1 MRASCAGLVLAWQ
14 ATSKWAAVASGLV
27 LWRCNVR
34 VVADITAC
42 LRGACGRADVRTS
55 LFTAEDAGDASGAAQ
70 AIARL
75 AQLDAA
81 APSSVAI
88 ARSMRRSHARRGTS
102 AQAVPWAGAGPCVGE
117 RNAG

>member
-1 MRASCAGLVLAWQ
+1 MHLALAW
-14 ATSKWAAVASGLV
+14 
-27 LWRCNVR
+27 
-34 VVADITAC
+34 C
-42 LRGACGRADVRTS
+42 LRGRPHQSGRPLRQVSSSGGATYGLSRISPPVCVAPADVRTS